1 MPLTNTSGQ
10 ACWASF
16 MMCEWRFCACLS
28 DDRHSPF
35 SYQGTHACATSVNS
49 TKKKDAAI
57 PTSPERR
64 TVMPSSVLSYRS
76 SAVLASSRKGRSSIP
91 GIYAHD
97 FGSPRIVPSGVG
109 NAASHGKWKAAS
121 STDGRQLT
129 RCAAALPSSS
139 WKSQACETGIPYPL
153 SCLTFRDAKFAD
165 TTDLAMPAEAW

>member
-1 MPLTNTSGQ
+1 MGFVHDVRVAVLRVSKRRPPL
-10 ACWASF
+10 AIF
-16 MMCEWRFCACLS
+16 VPR
-28 DDRHSPF
+28 
-35 SYQGTHACATSVNS
+35 HACVCHEREFD
-49 TKKKDAAI
+49 KKKDAAI

-121 STDGRQLT
+121 STDGRRLT

-165 TTDLAMPAEAW
+165 ATDLAMPAEVR

>member
-1 MPLTNTSGQ
+1 MG
-10 ACWASF
+10 
-16 MMCEWRFCACLS
+16 EWRFCACLS
-28 DDRHSPF
+28 DDRHSPIF
-35 SYQGTHACATSVNS
+35 VPRHACVCRYREFD
-49 TKKKDAAI
+49 KKDAAI

-76 SAVLASSRKGRSSIP
+76 STVLASSRKGRSSIP

-121 STDGRQLT
+121 STDGRRLT

-139 WKSQACETGIPYPL
+139 WKSQAGETGIPYLL

-165 TTDLAMPAEAW
+165 ATDLTMPAEAR